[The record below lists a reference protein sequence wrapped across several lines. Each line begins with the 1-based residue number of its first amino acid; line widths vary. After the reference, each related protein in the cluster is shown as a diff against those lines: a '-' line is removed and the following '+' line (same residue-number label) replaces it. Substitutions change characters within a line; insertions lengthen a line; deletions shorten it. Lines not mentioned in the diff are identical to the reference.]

1 MADKILIVDD
11 DSDLRNELRSMLDAY
26 EVFEAS
32 SGNQALKLLDRAN
45 EIGLVFLD
53 VMMPGV
59 NGLDALTEIKRK
71 NPNLKTVILT
81 GNSSKDVAIEALK
94 NRADDYIEKPLCVEK
109 IKETVEKFIGRLT
122 AGDNA
127 GGLDLKGKVEK
138 IINFVERN
146 CFKKTGLEEA
156 AKSIYLSP
164 KYLSRI
170 FKQQTGMGFSK
181 YKLKIKIEKSKEL
194 LAKTVLNINQVSE
207 KLGYENAESF
217 IRQFK
222 KFTKLTP
229 TEFRKKIKKKKSAT
243 KTIKTQKK
251 DKKNKKRYP

>member
-11 DSDLRNELRSMLDAY
+11 DPDLRNELRGILEDY
-26 EVFEAS
+26 EVFECS
-32 SGNQALKLLDRAN
+32 NGKDALKLLDRAN

-53 VMMPGV
+53 VMLPGI
-59 NGLDALTEIKRK
+59 NGLDVLTEIKRK
-71 NPNLKTVILT
+71 NPALKTVILT
-81 GNSSKDVAIEALK
+81 GNSSKDIAIEALK

-109 IKETVEKFIGRLT
+109 IREAVEKFIGKAVYENDT
-122 AGDNA
+122 S
-127 GGLDLKGKVEK
+127 GLDLKGKIEK
-138 IINFVERN
+138 IKRFVERN
-146 CFKKTGLEEA
+146 CFKKTGLVEA

-170 FKQQTGMGFSK
+170 FKQQTGVGFSK

-229 TEFRKKIKKKKSAT
+229 TGFRKKH
-243 KTIKTQKK
+243 
-251 DKKNKKRYP
+251 KRKR